1 MLMQEK
7 TLFPYIWR
15 NGMFSSSLLRKIFGS
30 VLIVLTISVLVIFF
44 FRDIQQNRIILLLC
58 VTGSSFLAIWLYLKT
73 ILLPISY
80 LSEIASKILKGDFS
94 DDRYITGQCE
104 IGTLGAALYRL
115 KHDVENLL
123 LEAGVGRQEWTT
135 LFRKSEQMRG
145 QIYDLTTAKKDIAEE
160 ADRIAMQLESLRK
173 SEDRYRTMLE
183 NIEEGYYETDLLGN
197 LIFFNDSLYNML
209 GYSRD
214 EMVGMSCFEL
224 TDDDNADKLS
234 QTFEQVVDNGKAA
247 NLFDLKLIRQTE
259 KEFYVE
265 MSVTPIKDSDGQAM
279 GFRGIIRDVSAR
291 REYHEKL
298 EYLAYHDELTGL
310 YNRKAFFERL
320 KDTFAQ
326 SDRDLR
332 EKHVFFMDLDKF
344 KQVNDTLGH
353 EAGDKLLQE
362 VAERLKTVMRQTDH
376 ICRLGG
382 DEFTAILNNVTEPD
396 PETAAQRI
404 IEALSAP
411 YRLNGLQEVSFINI
425 SIGIATYPKDGKD
438 ITTLVNCADAAMFEA
453 KKIGN
458 RYVFFS
464 DIASSD

>member
-1 MLMQEK
+1 
-7 TLFPYIWR
+7 
-15 NGMFSSSLLRKIFGS
+15 MFSFSLFRKIFGCI
-30 VLIVLTISVLVIFF
+30 LIVSMGSLLILCCYSP
-44 FRDIQQNRIILLLC
+44 QNRTVLLLA
-58 VTGSSFLAIWLYLKT
+58 VWIFSVSAIWLCLKT
-73 ILLPISY
+73 ILLPITY
-80 LSEIASKILKGDFS
+80 LSEIASKILKHDFS
-94 DDRYITGQCE
+94 DDRYIAGDDD
-104 IGTLGAALYRL
+104 IGILGAALYRL
-115 KHDVENLL
+115 KHDVGNLL
-123 LEAGVGRQEWTT
+123 IEVSVRRQEWVN

-145 QIYDLTTAKKDIAEE
+145 QIYDLTIAKKDLAEE
-160 ADRIAMQLESLRK
+160 ADRVIMQMESLRK

-214 EMVGMSCFEL
+214 EMVGMNCFGL
-224 TDDDNADKLS
+224 TDDANADKLDR
-234 QTFEQVVDNGKAA
+234 TLEWVYENGKAA
-247 NLFDLKLIRQTE
+247 NLFDLMLFRQTG
-259 KEFYVE
+259 KAVYVE

-291 REYHEKL
+291 RDYHEKL

-320 KDTFAQ
+320 KDTLAQ

-332 EKHVFFMDLDKF
+332 EKHIFFMDLDKF

-362 VAERLKTVMRQTDH
+362 VAERLRTVMRQTDH

-382 DEFTAILNNVTEPD
+382 DEFTAILNNVTEPA
-396 PETAAQRI
+396 PEAAAQRI

-411 YRLNGLQEVSFINI
+411 YRLNEHQVSFINI

-464 DIASSD
+464 DIAS